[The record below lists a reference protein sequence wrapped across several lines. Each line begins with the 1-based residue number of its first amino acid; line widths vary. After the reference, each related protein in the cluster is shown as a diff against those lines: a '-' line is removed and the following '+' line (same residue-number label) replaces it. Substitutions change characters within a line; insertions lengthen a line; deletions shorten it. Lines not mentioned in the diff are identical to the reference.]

1 MSTSSP
7 EEKTR
12 AVVEEAERILQEIV
26 ELLESRLGV
35 DSKLEIVA
43 KVEVDLDWPFTLTV
57 EAEAS
62 SRSYP
67 RKNLEEVVN
76 KTVDEVV
83 EKAIRRLKAR
93 GLEALP

>member
-12 AVVEEAERILQEIV
+12 AVVEEAERILQEVV

-83 EKAIRRLKAR
+83 EKAIQRLKAR